1 MRLISILFFTL
12 LAGFLGDIFIGGL
25 LHWHSAGAVT
35 AVAVMGAF
43 ILHELRSGQD
53 GKKDPPGKA
62 GGSS

>member
-1 MRLISILFFTL
+1 MRLISILLLTL

-53 GKKDPPGKA
+53 GK
-62 GGSS
+62 